1 MDKKRILIVEDEK
14 KIARFLELELNYEG
28 YEVEI
33 AYDGRNGFEKSKD
46 YTIDLII
53 LDLMLPGLSGIEIC
67 RRIRH
72 TSEVPIIMLTAKD
85 DVSDKVTGLDVG
97 ADDYM
102 TKPFAIEELLAR
114 IRVLLKRKLR
124 MDNNI
129 VNINN
134 SNILKHNDLILFK
147 DNYRVEYSGIEIELT
162 KREFELLEY
171 LMINKNI
178 VLSREKILENVWGY
192 DYFGETNLID
202 VYIRYLRGKID
213 QKYNIDLIK
222 TLITVP
228 TKSNYIKQLLNIR
241 KNSRKYFGEEFEP
254 LPDNIFN

>member
-1 MDKKRILIVEDEK
+1 MGKNKILIIEDEK

-33 AYDGRNGFEKSKD
+33 ANDGRSGFEKAQD
-46 YTIDLII
+46 TTIDLII

-72 TSEVPIIMLTAKD
+72 NSEVPIIMLTAKD

-124 MDNNI
+124 IENNESSNNNL
-129 VNINN
+129 NI
-134 SNILKHNDLILFK
+134 IKLNDLVLFK
-147 DNYRVEYSGIEIELT
+147 DNYRVEYNGIEIELT
-162 KREFELLEY
+162 KKEFELLEY
-171 LMINKNI
+171 LMINKN
-178 VLSREKILENVWGY
+178 
-192 DYFGETNLID
+192 
-202 VYIRYLRGKID
+202 
-213 QKYNIDLIK
+213 
-222 TLITVP
+222 
-228 TKSNYIKQLLNIR
+228 
-241 KNSRKYFGEEFEP
+241 
-254 LPDNIFN
+254 